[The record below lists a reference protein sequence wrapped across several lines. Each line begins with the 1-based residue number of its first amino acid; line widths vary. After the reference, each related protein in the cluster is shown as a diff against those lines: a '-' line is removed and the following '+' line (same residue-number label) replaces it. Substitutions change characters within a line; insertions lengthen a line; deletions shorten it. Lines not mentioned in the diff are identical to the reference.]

1 MIRHPRRTFLAL
13 GLLLGCVPL
22 RAQLADT
29 LPLLQ
34 RVEHAPSGLERL
46 DGLEKL
52 AWAWLFSPRSL
63 AYIEQAEPL
72 AHALR
77 QAPDVRTRREAAHL
91 HGMLLYT
98 KGYYHKFRR
107 EMPQALACFR
117 QARAWHQ
124 MEHDTMRM
132 ANADD
137 GIGVCLMAV
146 GMPRAARTHFESEL
160 ALIRSTRNPIKQ
172 NMARAQLHLAEALM
186 RSGDPAGA
194 RAMVA
199 QVDTGIPE
207 VHAFAL
213 MAAAQMDLIARDTA
227 EGLAHMERALTTV
240 QHSRN
245 TWDALPVLEPYAR
258 LRAQA
263 GDHAASLLLANRCM
277 ELAER
282 TADEGALCG
291 CRILAGDALL
301 RTGDARG
308 AERAF
313 LTALRRAEHWG
324 YTGLSREIGDEGS
337 VVHALGRLTDL
348 YGAQGRLPE
357 ALAMS
362 RAFAAAKDTVHAI
375 EARDAL
381 LAHELELAQLADSA
395 AESQRIERATTT
407 IRSDL
412 VRERGKRNMAL
423 LIGSGLLLLGAGVT
437 LVLVR
442 ARKKDRMVAA
452 QDRELARQE
461 RIIQEYRIREQLGQ
475 DMHDDLGAG
484 LTALKLRSELIGTMP
499 MAPGDRQE
507 LGQLATMAGDLIAS
521 LRQII
526 WALDA
531 EKGSLA
537 DLVSYIGNHVR
548 TYGGENGLAVELATT
563 GPWPGLQLSPEQRRN
578 LFLVVK
584 EALHNVVKHARARNV
599 RLAMHMDG
607 PMLYIAFS
615 DDGVG
620 LPPEGER
627 TAGNGLRNMQ
637 RRIEAFGGRFHL
649 EKAVPR
655 GTSVHACLPLGE
667 Q

>member
-1 MIRHPRRTFLAL
+1 
-13 GLLLGCVPL
+13 
-22 RAQLADT
+22 
-29 LPLLQ
+29 
-34 RVEHAPSGLERL
+34 
-46 DGLEKL
+46 
-52 AWAWLFSPRSL
+52 
-63 AYIEQAEPL
+63 
-72 AHALR
+72 
-77 QAPDVRTRREAAHL
+77 
-91 HGMLLYT
+91 
-98 KGYYHKFRR
+98 
-107 EMPQALACFR
+107 
-117 QARAWHQ
+117 
-124 MEHDTMRM
+124 
-132 ANADD
+132 
-137 GIGVCLMAV
+137 
-146 GMPRAARTHFESEL
+146 
-160 ALIRSTRNPIKQ
+160 
-172 NMARAQLHLAEALM
+172 
-186 RSGDPAGA
+186 
-194 RAMVA
+194 
-199 QVDTGIPE
+199 
-207 VHAFAL
+207 
-213 MAAAQMDLIARDTA
+213 
-227 EGLAHMERALTTV
+227 
-240 QHSRN
+240 
-245 TWDALPVLEPYAR
+245 
-258 LRAQA
+258 
-263 GDHAASLLLANRCM
+263 
-277 ELAER
+277 
-282 TADEGALCG
+282 
-291 CRILAGDALL
+291 
-301 RTGDARG
+301 
-308 AERAF
+308 
-313 LTALRRAEHWG
+313 
-324 YTGLSREIGDEGS
+324 
-337 VVHALGRLTDL
+337 
-348 YGAQGRLPE
+348 
-357 ALAMS
+357 
-362 RAFAAAKDTVHAI
+362 
-375 EARDAL
+375 
-381 LAHELELAQLADSA
+381 
-395 AESQRIERATTT
+395 
-407 IRSDL
+407 
-412 VRERGKRNMAL
+412 MAL

-537 DLVSYIGNHVR
+537 DLV
-548 TYGGENGLAVELATT
+548 AVELATT